1 MEESALRR
9 LAHPA
14 VILLFLAPILGELL
28 SGSSPPAEFFQ
39 PITFVLLM
47 ALYGCGALLVREL
60 TFRWSK
66 GWPSVLLLGLAYGIV
81 EEGLAVKSFFDPS
94 WVDLGT
100 LGEYGRWAGV
110 NWVWSLGLMF
120 YHAVYSIG
128 LPILLAWL
136 LFPGWE
142 KRPWLRPK
150 SFRACVVALAL
161 VVLFCNLFL
170 TPYRPSWF
178 QLAFA
183 GGAAVGLAWL
193 AHGVPA
199 ALPVAPA
206 PTLPRPRGVLL
217 RSFAAAIGLFCT
229 LWALPNTSLPPLA
242 TLALMAVWAIL
253 LVRTIA
259 RLTLNPAWS
268 RVHAHAA
275 ASGALLFFILL
286 DPLIQLDP
294 NAPDNRSGMALVA
307 LGMAL
312 FLIWLGRRL
321 RMTERGATI
330 GQGPEALRV
339 QQGEGT

>member
-1 MEESALRR
+1 MRTIR
-9 LAHPA
+9 HPA
-14 VILLFLAPILGELL
+14 VILYFLSPVIAELL

-39 PITFVLLM
+39 PITFVFLV
-47 ALYGCGALLVREL
+47 ALYGSGALLVREL
-60 TFRWSK
+60 TFRWRR
-66 GWPSVLLLGLAYGIV
+66 GWPSVLLLGLAYGIL

-120 YHAVYSIG
+120 YHAIYSIG
-128 LPILLAWL
+128 IPILLTWL

-142 KRPWLRPK
+142 KRPWLQPK
-150 SFRACVVALAL
+150 SFRACAVALAL
-161 VVLFCNLFL
+161 VGLICNLFL

-183 GGAAVGLAWL
+183 GGAAIGLAWL
-193 AHGVPA
+193 AHSVPA
-199 ALPVAPA
+199 ALPVAPV
-206 PTLPRPRGVLL
+206 PILPRPRGVLL

-229 LWALPNTSLPPLA
+229 LWVLPNTSLPPIA
-242 TLALMAVWAIL
+242 ALALMAVWASL
-253 LVRTIA
+253 VVRTIA

-268 RVHAHAA
+268 RIHAHSA

-321 RMTERGATI
+321 TMTERGAAT
-330 GQGPEALRV
+330 GRGLEALQV